1 MLTVLPLT
9 FRALESAGVET
20 RLCNR
25 RGYEE
30 ELIKWADVIFTAG
43 IHLRLTFYRAAHL
56 LGERNMLTPNLKL
69 RLAVSF
75 PSYPG
80 HQRNFEFDVNIFLS
94 RSRWATL

>member
-1 MLTVLPLT
+1 MTVLT

-43 IHLRLTFYRAAHL
+43 GDGTF
-56 LGERNMLTPNLKL
+56 LGRIL
-69 RLAVSF
+69 
-75 PSYPG
+75 
-80 HQRNFEFDVNIFLS
+80 
-94 RSRWATL
+94 